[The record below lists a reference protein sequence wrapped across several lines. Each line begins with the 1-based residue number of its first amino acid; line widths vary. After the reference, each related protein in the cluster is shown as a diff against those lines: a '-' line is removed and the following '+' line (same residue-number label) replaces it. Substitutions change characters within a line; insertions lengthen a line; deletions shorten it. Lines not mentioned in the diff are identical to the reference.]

1 MNNATTNPTNLYRAQ
16 LAQRSTDLVTNLVP
30 SDAFMRKLA
39 ADESWIKTLKTKL
52 LTMACNLEP
61 TASGEGFKE
70 ALNHDYSAQ
79 RPTEMIQKM
88 KLRIHVSE
96 TRFEEDITSEHRN
109 HRDDHYFDLLSTGR
123 RYELV
128 EHMDNLAEL
137 LEEGVDDGQ
146 PPMRLRSMMGRG
158 IERADVDEVRR
169 GDQMRI
175 GPERAKFEFIKNL
188 CGQTMKVSPYC
199 HHPAYRFVHGRNVD
213 YVTLAFGAIGSIWC
227 ELTLHLKPSWVDSV
241 ATEPPLPDLMP
252 PPELPA
258 DDDVNEVLYYKQ
270 HPPNYSPRIT
280 LMLHLGKAFAQGM
293 HDEFM
298 RLLSIMRTNALGRW
312 KMAIERSPRGRQR
325 LVTN

>member
-1 MNNATTNPTNLYRAQ
+1 MSYAQ
-16 LAQRSTDLVTNLVP
+16 AKLARRSTDFVTDLVP

-39 ADESWIKTLKTKL
+39 ADESWIKTLRTKL

-88 KLRIHVSE
+88 ELTIHVSE

-175 GPERAKFEFIKNL
+175 GPERAKFEFMKNL
-188 CGQTMKVSPYC
+188 CGQTMKMSPYC
-199 HHPAYRFVHGRNVD
+199 PQLAYTVVHGQNVD
-213 YVTLAFGAIGSIWC
+213 YVNLAFGAIGSIWC

-241 ATEPPLPDLMP
+241 ATQPPFSEPSQPVQ
-252 PPELPA
+252 E
-258 DDDVNEVLYYKQ
+258 DDVNEVDD
-270 HPPNYSPRIT
+270 
-280 LMLHLGKAFAQGM
+280 GK
-293 HDEFM
+293 
-298 RLLSIMRTNALGRW
+298 R
-312 KMAIERSPRGRQR
+312 
-325 LVTN
+325 V